1 MNLATVVGTI
11 WSTRHHPGVDRLTL
25 QLIRP
30 EAADGTPFDGTLV
43 AVDTV
48 GAGSG
53 ERVFYVTAR
62 EAVLAIPDRAEAP
75 VDAAIVG
82 IVEGIYLEGNEERP

>member
-11 WSTRHHPGVDRLTL
+11 WATRKHPALEGRALQILRPEDAAGRPFDRL
-25 QLIRP
+25 LI
-30 EAADGTPFDGTLV
+30 

-48 GAGSG
+48 GAGPG

-62 EAVLAIPDRAEAP
+62 EAVLAMPNCAEAP

-82 IVEGIYLEGNEERP
+82 IVEGIQERG

>member
-11 WSTRHHPGVDRLTL
+11 WCTRHHPGVDRLPL
-25 QLIRP
+25 QIIRP
-30 EAADGTPFDGTLV
+30 EAADGTPFDRPLV

-48 GAGSG
+48 GAGPG

-62 EAVLAIPDRAEAP
+62 EAAIAIPDCPETP

-82 IVEGIYLEGNEERP
+82 IVEGIEELR

>member
-1 MNLATVVGTI
+1 MNFATVVGTV
-11 WSTRHHPGVDRLTL
+11 WATRKHPALAGRTLQILRPESAAGEPFDRL
-25 QLIRP
+25 LI
-30 EAADGTPFDGTLV
+30 

-48 GAGSG
+48 GAGPG

-62 EAVLAIPDRAEAP
+62 EAVLAMPNCKEAP

-82 IVEGIYLEGNEERP
+82 IVEGVEDRS